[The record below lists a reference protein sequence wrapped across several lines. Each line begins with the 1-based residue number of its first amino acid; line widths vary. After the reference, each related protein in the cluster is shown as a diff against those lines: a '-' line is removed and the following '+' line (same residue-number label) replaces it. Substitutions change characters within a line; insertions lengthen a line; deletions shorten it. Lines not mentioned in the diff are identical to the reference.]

1 MLFPLIHEFQQLLPN
16 MEVPNNCSVHKD
28 LMMQT
33 RHCSYP
39 AYPAVVS
46 IEVIKIVNTFQIDSP
61 LFPSPCL
68 ATLCKDSSN
77 PGVVT
82 KDRHGWKQ
90 SVVYIFLK
98 CWIFLPGLSDKA
110 LLQELYLVRPAWPNA
125 LSSVSHDAFRRYDV
139 HSHCSITLTR
149 IVPWHPSS
157 RLLNLGSPV

>member
-1 MLFPLIHEFQQLLPN
+1 MLFSLIHEFQQLLPN

-28 LMMQT
+28 LMLQT
-33 RHCSYP
+33 CHCSYP

-90 SVVYIFLK
+90 SVVYSSNAGYSCQASAEIHRTENKKLGANVRMSKFLS
-98 CWIFLPGLSDKA
+98 CF
-110 LLQELYLVRPAWPNA
+110 
-125 LSSVSHDAFRRYDV
+125 
-139 HSHCSITLTR
+139 
-149 IVPWHPSS
+149 
-157 RLLNLGSPV
+157 